1 MKISAKVKKCLDA
14 QIVLESNASNTY
26 LAMAS
31 WCEVT
36 GYDGSATFFYLQA
49 QEERDHMLKIVHYM
63 NDVGSAAT
71 IPGVQP
77 PASDY
82 KSLEIVVKTA
92 LNNERLVTKAIH
104 SIVETAQKEKDY
116 TTFAFIEWFVNEQIE
131 EEKQLETILQKFD
144 LIGRDKLAIHEIDKL
159 LGANA
164 SVAATATATSN

>member
-1 MKISAKVKKCLDA
+1 MKISTKVKKCLDA

-26 LAMAS
+26 LAIAS

-36 GYDGSATFFYLQA
+36 GYDGSAAFFYLHA
-49 QEERDHMLKIVHYM
+49 QEERDHMLKIVHYL
-63 NDVGSAAT
+63 NDIGSAAT

-82 KSLEIVVKTA
+82 KSLETVIKTA

-116 TTFAFIEWFVNEQIE
+116 TTFAFIEWFVTEQIE

-144 LIGRDKLAIHEIDKL
+144 LLGRDKLAIHEIDKL
-159 LGANA
+159 LSANA
-164 SVAATATATSN
+164 SATTTAAASN